1 MLLYTQ
7 STDPSLRAHIYIYI
21 IRVIYLYMYIYAYG
35 LRYRAYS
42 TQVFPQP
49 ICTPTGNGRHRPVC
63 LGLSHHSNYT
73 HIAWHRAYSS
83 LVPTLT
89 ICTLLALVV
98 SDPRAHPIHS
108 QMAGISNH
116 SCCTA
121 FGRAPPGTP
130 CVHPQPVVFS
140 PRTYVNFLRGGRH
153 NRESL
158 DIVGARF
165 RAGIPPSLVHLY
177 PAMS

>member
-1 MLLYTQ
+1 M
-7 STDPSLRAHIYIYI
+7 
-21 IRVIYLYMYIYAYG
+21 
-35 LRYRAYS
+35 
-42 TQVFPQP
+42 
-49 ICTPTGNGRHRPVC
+49 
-63 LGLSHHSNYT
+63 
-73 HIAWHRAYSS
+73 YSS
-83 LVPTLT
+83 LVSTLT

-108 QMAGISNH
+108 QVAGISNH

-121 FGRAPPGTP
+121 FGRAPCGTP

-158 DIVGARF
+158 DIVGERLWE
-165 RAGIPPSLVHLY
+165 GIPPPSCISTLQCPNRVRFIRLSPSSTVSFFFQILWWVKYNFFLPLEGHLGINRA
-177 PAMS
+177 PRHVG